1 MELRSCNHLHFIQV
15 VQGGLVTKIPN
26 ITRGRPALKIKM
38 LQEIYEAVDVKNHNM
53 LPTLRPKIEF
63 ESFSFDGGRVEV
75 KSSRLHM
82 VDRRTIKREPETS
95 DLFCNGGDKRIN
107 SDSNDSGFGNMTLK
121 QIKERC
127 KAKKRKRSKHVE
139 LSKETSKTSSSL
151 EQVQTEEEDFDLK
164 EPLSSLKSRLSK
176 NKKAKKK
183 HMKRHVSTSPQTA
196 ISIVKSEQVPSDEVL
211 PQSGGDLWPAINIK
225 VDVPEPDCSDCQ
237 NIGGDP
243 SLLCDEP
250 GGSSGMVSS
259 ELCETA
265 NEYVSENQ
273 VSILLTTEPKYCVTN
288 EVCYE
293 SMEPA
298 DSKSFQN
305 VRLCDE
311 PGGSSGMVSS
321 ELCETANEYVS
332 ENQVSILLTK
342 EPKYCVTNEACY
354 EYMEPA
360 DSKSFQNVRLCDEP
374 GGSSGMV
381 SSELCETANEYVSE
395 NQVSILLTKEPKY
408 CVTNEACYEYME
420 PADSKSFQNV
430 MSPCEDSVKPDNTE
444 TTRHG
449 CSDLPIP
456 ESEIEID
463 PVPSDTSTEII
474 SSMTD
479 HSSYI
484 SDISQSSPCMNE
496 VLDNGNDIKAQ
507 VPLMTIHKS
516 PQGMEVCGGGDA
528 CVFEDSITAD
538 LPSNPEV
545 SVMASSTSDRSL
557 SPDSCLGSIEDDSPS
572 TGENEPTKSACANVE
587 INVSGGIHPSDA
599 TDELIKTVGFGYCH
613 SKLQH
618 PPERL
623 FATRKVCEF

>member
-1 MELRSCNHLHFIQV
+1 MKLRSCNHLHFIQV

-63 ESFSFDGGRVEV
+63 ESFSFDGGSVEV

-164 EPLSSLKSRLSK
+164 EPLSSLKSKLSK

-293 SMEPA
+293 S
-298 DSKSFQN
+298 
-305 VRLCDE
+305 
-311 PGGSSGMVSS
+311 
-321 ELCETANEYVS
+321 
-332 ENQVSILLTK
+332 
-342 EPKYCVTNEACY
+342 
-354 EYMEPA
+354 MEPA